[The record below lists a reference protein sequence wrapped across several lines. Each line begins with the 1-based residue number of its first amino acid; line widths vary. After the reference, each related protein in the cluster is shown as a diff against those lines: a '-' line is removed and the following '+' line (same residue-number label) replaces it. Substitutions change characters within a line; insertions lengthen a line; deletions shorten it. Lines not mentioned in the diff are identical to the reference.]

1 MYGESRKEVAHGD
14 VQDDHDEYDD
24 VEDSKESLEELFVME
39 RTANRFP
46 SAGDDVVEASE
57 EAGLGQALATRT
69 PGPKMSLGDVDPLRF
84 GMGTGAGT
92 KDTGVEAGLENIMEG
107 SLGFAD
113 WSGSN

>member
-1 MYGESRKEVAHGD
+1 MRGRKGVADGD
-14 VQDDHDEYDD
+14 VRGDHDDEYDD
-24 VEDSKESLEELFVME
+24 MEDSNESLEELFVME

-69 PGPKMSLGDVDPLRF
+69 PGPKMSLGGADPLHF
-84 GMGTGAGT
+84 GIGTGAGT
-92 KDTGVEAGLENIMEG
+92 KETGVDAGLGNIMEG
-107 SLGFAD
+107 SLGFTD

>member
-1 MYGESRKEVAHGD
+1 MR
-14 VQDDHDEYDD
+14 DDHDDEYDD
-24 VEDSKESLEELFVME
+24 VEDSNESLEELFVME
-39 RTANRFP
+39 RMANRFP

-69 PGPKMSLGDVDPLRF
+69 PGPKMSLGDFNPLHF
-84 GMGTGAGT
+84 GIGTGAGT
-92 KDTGVEAGLENIMEG
+92 KETGVEADLGKIMEG